1 MSKTSAETLV
11 EETSSEL
18 SAYLRSGKI
27 NEEKVS
33 DSLNFD
39 GLDIEDFERLKRI
52 HFVLSEL
59 VINFI
64 EDLPER
70 IRRIKTES
78 DRETVST
85 RGEIKGRIDWSKT
98 LKKRYSQNPA
108 DRSIFVTQNPY
119 IQYNIPENLVLKKLL
134 AVIYQTLTEDLKQVD
149 YSWRTDKW
157 SDKDIEELE
166 TIFRKNVHVNRIKEA
181 EKINVTARELNAA
194 RQARSEI
201 YNDAYRRYREYEK
214 LQNNEFNEEE
224 IGKLLEQTL
233 VVPKEISSL
242 FELFCVFK
250 VIDQLK
256 NQYKGLEL
264 QVIESGA
271 DEIAVMED
279 GSKKVK
285 VFHDSQGSLQFK
297 EDIPEAD
304 PESLE
309 DGYLK
314 KYVEVLEDHK
324 AALEDLI
331 ERTSYNALYSG
342 RPDIV
347 VEIYENK
354 ELEQVLIGEIKYTD
368 DEQVFSQGLKELF
381 QYLKFGKHSNQNNNY
396 LDSVNVQGLLITDK
410 VRPESKSWENDV
422 SVKVLNT
429 SDLKNKFSLSILG
442 KSEEK

>member
-18 SAYLRSGKI
+18 SAYLRSGKL

-52 HFVLSEL
+52 HFVLSEP

-98 LKKRYSQNPA
+98 LKKRYSQNPG

-134 AVIYQTLTEDLKQVD
+134 AVIYQTLNEDLKQVD

-166 TIFRKNVHVNRIKEA
+166 TIFRKNVHINRIKEA
-181 EKINVTARELNAA
+181 EKIKVTARELNAA

-201 YNDAYRRYREYEK
+201 YNDAYKRYREYEK

-224 IGKLLEQTL
+224 IRNLLEQTL

-256 NQYKGLEL
+256 TQYKDLEL

-297 EDIPEAD
+297 EDIPETD
-304 PESLE
+304 PENLE

-331 ERTSYNALYSG
+331 GRTSYNALYSG

-354 ELEQVLIGEIKYTD
+354 ELEKVLIGEIKYTY

-381 QYLKFGKHSNQNNNY
+381 EYLKFGKHSNQNNNY

-410 VRPESKSWENDV
+410 VSPESKHWKNDV
-422 SVKVLNT
+422 SIQVLNT
-429 SDLKNKFSLSILG
+429 SDLKNEFSLSILG